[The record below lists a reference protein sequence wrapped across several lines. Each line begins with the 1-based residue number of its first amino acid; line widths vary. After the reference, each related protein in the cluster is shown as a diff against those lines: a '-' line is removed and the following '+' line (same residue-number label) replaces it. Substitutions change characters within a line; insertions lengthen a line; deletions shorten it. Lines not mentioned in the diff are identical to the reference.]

1 MSKMSC
7 FRCGYWAWQDNRK
20 SGFWRWY
27 RDEKEGETWEG
38 TCFRLKSALSETLKF
53 DDPKTGVNW
62 KLTELGE
69 KKAKAIYKYCDS
81 QNKCSPNC
89 LLDKICTCSKTKMN
103 FEDWLAHDIA
113 AAYELIKDKQP
124 AETPVPTPGMATA
137 AKHYSRMEP
146 QPIEIM
152 QRSRPK
158 EQFIGFLICNLIKYI
173 LRLGYKDDIKKEVG
187 KIVQYA
193 LWLQQAVNGETIKP

>member
-1 MSKMSC
+1 MS
-7 FRCGYWAWQDNRK
+7 RK
-20 SGFWRWY
+20 
-27 RDEKEGETWEG
+27 E
-38 TCFRLKSALSETLKF
+38 C
-53 DDPKTGVNW
+53 
-62 KLTELGE
+62 TECKWFPCHD
-69 KKAKAIYKYCDS
+69 KKDTHSWCDK
-81 QNKCSPNC
+81 QWHE
-89 LLDKICTCSKTKMN
+89 I
-103 FEDWLAHDIA
+103 LAHDCKY
-113 AAYELIKDKQP
+113 YERDTSEP
-124 AETPVPTPGMATA
+124 STDTPPVPTPGMATA
-137 AKHYSRMEP
+137 ATHYSRMEP